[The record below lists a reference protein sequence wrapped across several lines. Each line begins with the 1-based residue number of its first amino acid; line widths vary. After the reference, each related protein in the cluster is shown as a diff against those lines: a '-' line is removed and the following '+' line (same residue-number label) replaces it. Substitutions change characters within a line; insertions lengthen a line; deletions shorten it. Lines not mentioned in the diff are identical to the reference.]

1 MWFIEFKNIV
11 IIQIFLIV
19 VFILIYG
26 EIQAAY
32 LEMEPSLGWQ
42 IYYEDNI
49 AGVTQ
54 KSAVGK
60 TRGFSNRYKPDL
72 KFTME
77 LHNCSIK
84 GEISQYVYRYLSEKQ
99 WDRTDKDY
107 NIESL
112 FRLSHR
118 SEVTLSA
125 SYTSD
130 SNPEQF
136 FTTEQ
141 GVQGGVLV
149 QNFPIETKSYYAGY
163 KYNLS
168 PQNFL
173 NFTFGYATF
182 TSLASRGSDIYTY
195 SLTDEFILNKKN
207 TINLMLGYNS
217 LKFSY
222 PSLDPS
228 NPNSFFDYKLDTYS
242 ISSGLIHQFDESF
255 KLNFIVGWRY
265 SETKFNRAVSATDP
279 NTGEIIITG
288 TEPATSNSTGSNFLF
303 VLDKKYYHTAFQF
316 KGQENLFTD
325 PQTGQTYPTLS
336 IGFSVKHD
344 FTNKLYGSFSSY
356 FYRNKSSAG
365 EFNNR
370 VSYDRTS
377 YYSSLILGYIYNKN
391 LSMILGYTNTISE
404 NNNTNTSNDKAI
416 RNTIFLQFTF
426 TLKRPF
432 IVG

>member
-1 MWFIEFKNIV
+1 MLFVEFKNIF
-11 IIQIFLIV
+11 IIQILLIV

-32 LEMEPSLGWQ
+32 LEIEPSFGWQ

-49 AGVTQ
+49 AGVSQ
-54 KSAVGK
+54 KAPGK
-60 TRGFSNRYKPDL
+60 IGGFSNRYKPDL

-84 GEISQYVYRYLSEKQ
+84 GEISEYIYRYFNEKQ
-99 WDRTDKDY
+99 WDRTDRDY

-112 FRLSHR
+112 FRLNQR
-118 SEVTLSA
+118 SELTLGA
-125 SYTSD
+125 RYTVN

-149 QNFPIETKSYYAGY
+149 QNFPIETKLYSAGY

-168 PQNFL
+168 PINSLKFMFQ
-173 NFTFGYATF
+173 YVTF
-182 TSLASRGSDIYTY
+182 TSQYSSGSDIYNY
-195 SLTDEFILNKKN
+195 SLTEEFILNKKD
-207 TINLMLGYNS
+207 TIDLIVGYNS

-228 NPNSFFDYKLDTYS
+228 NPNSFLNYKMDTYN
-242 ISSGLIHQFDESF
+242 INSSLVHQFDESF
-255 KLNFIVGWRY
+255 KLNFLVGFRY
-265 SETKFNRAVSATDP
+265 SETKTNTAVYATDP

-288 TEPATSNSTGSNFLF
+288 TETATNNATGSNFLF
-303 VLDKKYYHTAFQF
+303 SLDKKYYYTTFQF
-316 KGQENLFTD
+316 KCQENLFTD
-325 PQTGQTYPTLS
+325 PQTGQTYPSLN
-336 IGFSVKHD
+336 IGFSVTHD
-344 FTNKLYGSFSSY
+344 FTNKLNGSFSSY
-356 FYRNKSSAG
+356 YYRNKASAG

-370 VSYDRTS
+370 VTYDYTA
-377 YYSSLILGYIYNKN
+377 YYSSLILGYTYNKN
-391 LSMILGYTNTISE
+391 LSMILSYTNLISQ
-404 NNNTNTSNDKAI
+404 NNNTSTSSYKAI
-416 RNTIFLQFTF
+416 RNTISLQFTF
-426 TLKRPF
+426 TLQRPF